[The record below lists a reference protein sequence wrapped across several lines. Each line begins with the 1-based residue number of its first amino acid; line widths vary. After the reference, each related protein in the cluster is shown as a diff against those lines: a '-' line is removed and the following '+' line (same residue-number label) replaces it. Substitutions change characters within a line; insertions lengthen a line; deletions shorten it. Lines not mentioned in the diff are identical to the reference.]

1 MNATDPV
8 ADVPKKPTAWTLF
21 QKRVAGLTG
30 LPQSDVMQFGSYLKG
45 QKDMAAWLDTEI
57 AAAIPDW
64 RVAKEAEPKKE
75 KPVKEKAVKEEKPVK
90 EKAVKEEKPEKAA
103 KPVKEKAAKEEKPE
117 KTKAAK
123 AAEED
128 PTSAEP
134 EKATEKTAPSANTL
148 EFHLLE
154 AKKKLATA
162 TAIADKADSDAK
174 KASDRAEEAM
184 KLALELKG
192 KADVVIA
199 AAAEARA
206 TVAACQKE
214 VSERTEE
221 FEKASAAAVAAPT
234 PAPSETVSE
243 EPLHVKRKAIPKHIK
258 TLVWNKYIGADI
270 ASADCVSC
278 RSMKISN
285 RSFHCGHVIA
295 ESKGGDMTINNLRPI
310 CEACNGSMGTKS
322 MNEFTKEFFGW
333 VV

>member
-75 KPVKEKAVKEEKPVK
+75 KPVKEKAAKEEKPVK
-90 EKAVKEEKPEKAA
+90 EPKPEKAA

-128 PTSAEP
+128 PTSATEP
-134 EKATEKTAPSANTL
+134 EKTAPSANTL

-162 TAIADKADSDAK
+162 TAIADKADGDAK

-184 KLALELKG
+184 KIAIELKG

-221 FEKASAAAVAAPT
+221 FEKASAAAAAAPT
-234 PAPSETVSE
+234 PAPSETASE
-243 EPLHVKRKAIPKHIK
+243 EPLHLKRKKIPKHIK
-258 TLVWNKYIGADI
+258 TLVWNKYIGPET

-278 RSMKISN
+278 RTVKISN

-333 VV
+333 TV

>member
-8 ADVPKKPTAWTLF
+8 VEVTKKPTAWTLF

-57 AAAIPDW
+57 ASAIPDCKI
-64 RVAKEAEPKKE
+64 AKEAEPKKE
-75 KPVKEKAVKEEKPVK
+75 KPVKEKA
-90 EKAVKEEKPEKAA
+90 A
-103 KPVKEKAAKEEKPE
+103 KPEKAAKEEKPKAAKAVKE
-117 KTKAAK
+117 TNAANAAK

-128 PTSAEP
+128 PTSTPAEI
-134 EKATEKTAPSANTL
+134 EKVTEKTAPSANTL

-184 KLALELKG
+184 KIALDLKG
-192 KADVVIA
+192 KADAVVA
-199 AAAEARA
+199 AAAEAKA
-206 TVAACQKE
+206 TVTACQKE
-214 VSERTEE
+214 VGERTEE
-221 FEKASAAAVAAPT
+221 FEKASAAAVAVAPVPT
-234 PAPSETVSE
+234 SAPSEPE
-243 EPLHVKRKAIPKHIK
+243 EPLHLKRKKIPKHIK

-278 RSMKISN
+278 RTVKISN

-295 ESKGGDMTINNLRPI
+295 DSKGGDMTINNLRPI

-333 VV
+333 TV

>member
-75 KPVKEKAVKEEKPVK
+75 KPVKEKAAKEEKPVK
-90 EKAVKEEKPEKAA
+90 EPKPEKAA

-128 PTSAEP
+128 PTSATEP
-134 EKATEKTAPSANTL
+134 EKTAPSANTL

-162 TAIADKADSDAK
+162 TAIADKADGDAK

-184 KLALELKG
+184 
-192 KADVVIA
+192 
-199 AAAEARA
+199 

-221 FEKASAAAVAAPT
+221 FEKASAAAAAAPT
-234 PAPSETVSE
+234 PAPSETASE
-243 EPLHVKRKAIPKHIK
+243 EPLHLKRKKIPKHIK
-258 TLVWNKYIGADI
+258 TLVWNKYIGPET

-278 RSMKISN
+278 RTVKISN

-333 VV
+333 TV